1 MPDHRS
7 GLNTDLASGA
17 HNIKYYV
24 GVFDLKSLQ
33 FLFFRL
39 HVQVGF
45 VVLDQTGNVVNA
57 KDTYRLKRETRC
69 GDATDWKPNR
79 KLRPRQR
86 SGSPPSV
93 RRSNS
98 PYYT

>member
-1 MPDHRS
+1 MSDHRS

-45 VVLDQTGNVVNA
+45 VVLD
-57 KDTYRLKRETRC
+57 
-69 GDATDWKPNR
+69 
-79 KLRPRQR
+79 
-86 SGSPPSV
+86 
-93 RRSNS
+93 
-98 PYYT
+98 